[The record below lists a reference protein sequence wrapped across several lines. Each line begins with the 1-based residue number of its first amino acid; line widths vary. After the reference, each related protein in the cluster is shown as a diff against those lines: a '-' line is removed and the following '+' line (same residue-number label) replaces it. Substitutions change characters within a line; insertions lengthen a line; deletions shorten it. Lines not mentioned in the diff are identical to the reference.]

1 MNRHVFL
8 MALNSA
14 IEPTSHLLL
23 ECGAILSTDTTES
36 HVHRLIG
43 KGLDRW
49 GISKEELLVRN
60 RLAVE
65 KINDYLEEESTLQ
78 ASRK

>member
-1 MNRHVFL
+1 MNRNVFL
-8 MALNSA
+8 LALKTA
-14 IEPTSHLLL
+14 TEPTSHLLL
-23 ECGAILSTDTTES
+23 ECGAILATDTADS

-43 KGLDRW
+43 KALDRW

-65 KINDYLEEESTLQ
+65 KINDYLEQESTLQ
-78 ASRK
+78 VSRK